1 MLGILAD
8 GAARRLYQW
17 AHNNAAATFP
27 PEMQRRFTIHRPSK
41 FLWRFELRRCRE
53 CLGPAKQDGSG
64 VVLDMSSFHPLAS
77 PTISVIG
84 PICYVVH
91 SAHPQTRKP
100 QSEFQALR
108 GGTMRPYKTAA
119 IFA

>member
-64 VVLDMSSFHPLAS
+64 VVLDMVCGFDGIQDRLKLRSGCPL
-77 PTISVIG
+77 G
-84 PICYVVH
+84 
-91 SAHPQTRKP
+91 
-100 QSEFQALR
+100 
-108 GGTMRPYKTAA
+108 
-119 IFA
+119 